1 MKLLSLGIALIM
13 SFGLFAQDTLSDGLY
28 AKFTTSK
35 GTILIKLEDQK
46 APITVANFVGLA
58 EGNFTC
64 DTVVISKPFY
74 DGLKFHRVI
83 PNFMIQ
89 GGDPLGNGS
98 GDPGY
103 KFQDEFDT
111 TLIHDRPGVL
121 SMANSGPNTNGSQ
134 FFITHKDTPW
144 LNGKHSVFGYV
155 ITGQDVVDKIEQGD
169 AIEKVEILRIG
180 KNVQKY
186 DATKAFSTSVE
197 ANLVKNVKATKS
209 RNKIFKKEVK
219 QTYKKAKQTTSG
231 LMYTDVVAGTGAA
244 PLSGETVEV
253 HYTGTYMNGE
263 KFDSSY
269 DRNKPISVM
278 IDKGRV
284 IKGWD
289 EGLKLCQR
297 GGKIKLIIP
306 YWLAYGDTG
315 RGPIPAKAD
324 LIFDIHILDVE
335 AAN

>member
-1 MKLLSLGIALIM
+1 MKILSLGIALIM
-13 SFGLFAQDTLSDGLY
+13 SFGLFAQDTLADGLY

-35 GTILIKLEDQK
+35 GVILIKLETEK

-58 EGNFTC
+58 EGNFQC
-64 DTVVISKPFY
+64 DSVVITKPFF

-83 PNFMIQ
+83 ENFMIQ

-98 GDPGY
+98 GNPGY

-111 TLIHDRPGVL
+111 SLVHDRPGVL

-144 LNGKHSVFGYV
+144 LNGKHAVFGYV
-155 ITGQDVVDKIEQGD
+155 IEGQDVVNKIAQGD
-169 AIEKVEILRIG
+169 VMEKVEILRVG
-180 KNVQKY
+180 KAAQKY
-186 DATKAFSTSVE
+186 NATKAFNE
-197 ANLVKNVKATKS
+197 AIAAVIVNDAKASKT
-209 RNKIFKKEVK
+209 RNKTFKKAVKKDFKKVK
-219 QTYKKAKQTTSG
+219 QTASG
-231 LMYTDVVAGTGAA
+231 LIYTDVVKGTGPA
-244 PLSGETVEV
+244 PLAGETVEV
-253 HYTGTYMNGE
+253 HYTGTFMNGE

-269 DRNKPISVM
+269 DRDKPISVM

-289 EGLKLCQR
+289 EGLKLCER

-306 YWLAYGDTG
+306 YWLAYGETG
-315 RGPIPAKAD
+315 RGPIPAKSD
-324 LIFDIHILDVE
+324 LIFDIYILDGE
-335 AAN
+335 ASK